1 MKYLVLIVTVLCLA
15 AACATPPPISVDKA
29 LSAGND
35 ERMLWR
41 RAQEEQKVI
50 DNSGWLYRNQE
61 LEAYLNKVAARL
73 KAFTD
78 SPDISF
84 NIKIINDPNLNAFAF
99 PNGVIYVHTGVL
111 ARMDN
116 EAQLAALLA
125 HEMSHCTLRHSLRV
139 LKSLEDQ
146 PGYMAAV
153 QQSVEKIAMAQDLG
167 HSDFFDR
174 LLYGNLSK
182 KSLWPRTWP
191 ASWA

>member
-15 AACATPPPISVDKA
+15 AACANPPPISVDKA

-153 QQSVEKIAMAQDLG
+153 QQSVEKIAMAQDLARILG
-167 HSDFFDR
+167 MGR
-174 LLYGNLSK
+174 G
-182 KSLWPRTWP
+182 RR
-191 ASWA
+191 

>member
-1 MKYLVLIVTVLCLA
+1 MKYLALILTVLCLA
-15 AACATPPPISVDKA
+15 AACATPPPISVDQA

-50 DNSGWLYRNQE
+50 DNSGWLYRNPE

-99 PNGVIYVHTGVL
+99 PNGVIYVHTGVKAL
-111 ARMDN
+111 S
-116 EAQLAALLA
+116 LAA
-125 HEMSHCTLRHSLRV
+125 T
-139 LKSLEDQ
+139 
-146 PGYMAAV
+146 
-153 QQSVEKIAMAQDLG
+153 
-167 HSDFFDR
+167 
-174 LLYGNLSK
+174 
-182 KSLWPRTWP
+182 
-191 ASWA
+191 